1 MQKIPLY
8 KYIRADGGITVSPN
22 KPNTE
27 YTEMLRIVADD
38 GKVLVK
44 GDEVTTCKDVETAEG
59 WEEIDDVEGEA
70 TEEDYLNALAELG
83 VKEDEENNS

>member
-59 WEEIDDVEGEA
+59 WEEIDDVENEA
-70 TEEDYLNALAELG
+70 TEADYQDALENLG
-83 VKEDEENNS
+83 VNFNE